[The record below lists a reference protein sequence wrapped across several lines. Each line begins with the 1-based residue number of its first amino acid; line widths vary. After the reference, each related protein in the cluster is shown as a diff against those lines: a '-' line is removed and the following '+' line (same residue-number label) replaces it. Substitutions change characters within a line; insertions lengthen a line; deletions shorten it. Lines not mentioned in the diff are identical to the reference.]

1 MGPIDPSKYSLD
13 YLLENKVITI
23 LSWDYVIEHGT
34 NWDEDEV
41 ELEEI
46 TRCHKEY
53 MCYRDDMGYPHD
65 MRDYSGLFSGVL
77 YEIYGDLT
85 LIYYMH
91 YKGGLRDGADV
102 EFYDSGKVKNYFVW
116 KNNRVVGKSYVWYE
130 NGKIATI
137 NDWDQR
143 EYVDFDEQGN
153 ITKQGKMEY

>member
-1 MGPIDPSKYSLD
+1 MEPIDPSKYSLD

-23 LSWDYVIEHGT
+23 LSWDYVIEHGI
-34 NWDEDEV
+34 NWDEV

-77 YEIYGDLT
+77 YEIYYDLI

-91 YKGGLRDGADV
+91 YKDGLRDGTEV
-102 EFYDSGKVKNYFVW
+102 HFYDSGKVKSYVVS
-116 KNNRVVGKSYVWYE
+116 KNNRLVGKSYVWYE

-143 EYVDFDEQGN
+143 EYVEFDEQGN

>member
-1 MGPIDPSKYSLD
+1 MNPIDPSKFSLD

-77 YEIYGDLT
+77 YEIYYDLT

-91 YKGGLRDGADV
+91 YKDGLRDGIEV
-102 EFYDSGKVKNYFVW
+102 HFYDSGKVKSYMVS
-116 KNNRVVGKSYVWYE
+116 KNNRLVGKSYVWYE
-130 NGKIATI
+130 NGKIYEI

-143 EYVDFDEQGN
+143 GYVEFDEQGN
-153 ITKQGKMEY
+153 ITKQGKL

>member
-1 MGPIDPSKYSLD
+1 MEPIDPNKFSLD
-13 YLLENKVITI
+13 CLLENKVITI

-34 NWDEDEV
+34 NWDEV

-77 YEIYGDLT
+77 YEIYYDLT

-91 YKGGLRDGADV
+91 YKDGLRDGTEV
-102 EFYDSGKVKNYFVW
+102 HFYDSGKVMNYMVS
-116 KNNRVVGKSYVWYE
+116 KNNRLVGKSYVWYE
-130 NGKIATI
+130 NGKIDRI

-143 EYVDFDEQGN
+143 EYVEFDEQGN

>member
-1 MGPIDPSKYSLD
+1 MNPIDPSKFSLD

-77 YEIYGDLT
+77 YEIYYDLT

-91 YKGGLRDGADV
+91 YKDGLRDGIEV
-102 EFYDSGKVKNYFVW
+102 HFYDSGKVMNYMVS
-116 KNNRVVGKSYVWYE
+116 KNNRLLLYQLTLESL
-130 NGKIATI
+130 
-137 NDWDQR
+137 
-143 EYVDFDEQGN
+143 
-153 ITKQGKMEY
+153 

>member
-1 MGPIDPSKYSLD
+1 MGPIDPNKFSLD
-13 YLLENKVITI
+13 CLLENKVITI

-34 NWDEDEV
+34 NWDEV

-77 YEIYGDLT
+77 YEIYDDLT

-91 YKGGLRDGADV
+91 YKDGLRDGTEV
-102 EFYDSGKVKNYFVW
+102 HFYDSGKVMNYMVS
-116 KNNRVVGKSYVWYE
+116 KNNRLVGKSYVWYE
-130 NGKIATI
+130 NGKIDRI

-143 EYVDFDEQGN
+143 EYVEFDEQGN

>member
-1 MGPIDPSKYSLD
+1 MEPIDPSKFSLD

-53 MCYRDDMGYPHD
+53 MCYRDDMGHPHD

-77 YEIYGDLT
+77 YEIYYDLT

-91 YKGGLRDGADV
+91 YKDGLRDGTEV
-102 EFYDSGKVKNYFVW
+102 HFYDSGKVMNYMVS
-116 KNNRVVGKSYVWYE
+116 KNNRLVGKSYVWYE
-130 NGKIATI
+130 NGKIDRI

-143 EYVDFDEQGN
+143 EYVEFDEQGN

>member
-1 MGPIDPSKYSLD
+1 MEPIDSSKLSLD
-13 YLLENKVITI
+13 YLLENNVITI

-34 NWDEDEV
+34 NWDEV

-46 TRCHKEY
+46 TRCNKEY
-53 MCYRDDMGYPHD
+53 MCYRDDMGYPDD

-77 YEIYGDLT
+77 YEIYYDLT
-85 LIYYMH
+85 LFYYMH
-91 YKGGLRDGADV
+91 YKDGLRDGTEV
-102 EFYDSGKVKNYFVW
+102 HFYDSGKVMNYMVS
-116 KNNRVVGKSYVWYE
+116 KNNRLVGKSYVWYE

-143 EYVDFDEQGN
+143 EYVDFDEQGK

>member
-1 MGPIDPSKYSLD
+1 MEPIDPSKFSLD

-23 LSWDYVIEHGT
+23 LSQDYVIEHGT

-77 YEIYGDLT
+77 YEIYYDLT

-91 YKGGLRDGADV
+91 YKDGLRDGTEV
-102 EFYDSGKVKNYFVW
+102 HFYDSGKVMNYMVS
-116 KNNRVVGKSYVWYE
+116 KNNRLVGKSYVWYE
-130 NGKIATI
+130 NGKIDRI

-143 EYVDFDEQGN
+143 EYIEFDEQGN